1 MTVFHPKTDDE
12 LLRLDVPSMLRF
24 GLPAEG
30 HARRALFGD
39 GAIAAALALGRLG
52 VLPRSVAYLAGVVRA
67 GGAAYAA
74 ALDVPLPGEAPS
86 RTAGAWLAAAAGATR
101 TAGGVD
107 DDETLARWFEAVA
120 ALMELRLTAG
130 AAPAP

>member
-1 MTVFHPKTDDE
+1 MTAFPPKTDDE

-39 GAIAAALALGRLG
+39 GAIAAAVTLGRLG
-52 VLPRSVAYLAGVVRA
+52 VLPRSVAYLARVVRA

-74 ALDVPLPGEAPS
+74 ALDLPLPGEAPA
-86 RTAGAWLAAAAGATR
+86 RTAGAWLAAAAGV
-101 TAGGVD
+101 AGGVD

-130 AAPAP
+130 TSPAP